1 MNQREELRKREELR
15 AELKNL
21 YGGANK
27 FLTNTEINTLVK
39 KSTGQNNLSI
49 KKQAYKQAYSKY
61 YNHVFDDILYQAFMR
76 MKSTPQCPTGVS
88 SEPIRKAAERAIQK
102 RYGTGTTQGAKSGAI
117 IGGVA
122 GKGVNV
128 VVGGAGKAARGVA
141 GMAVRTAGALA
152 QLCKQNPTHSECNG
166 SSSGN
171 NNSNS
176 NYNSNSNNNGNNQPK
191 RPNGRPSRKTA
202 GQAPARYANGNRN
215 GAPKTRSR

>member
-39 KSTGQNNLSI
+39 KSTSRNNLNI
-49 KKQAYKQAYSKY
+49 KKEAYKQAYSKY

-76 MKSTPQCPTGVS
+76 MKSSPQCPTGVN
-88 SEPIRKAAERAIQK
+88 SEPIRKAAERSIQK
-102 RYGTGTTQGAKSGAI
+102 RFGTGTTQGAKSGAI
-117 IGGVA
+117 IGGA
-122 GKGVNV
+122 IGGGVGRVGNV
-128 VVGGAGKAARGVA
+128 VVGGAGKAAQGV
-141 GMAVRTAGALA
+141 VRTLA
-152 QLCKQNPTHSECNG
+152 QLCKTNPTHPECNG
-166 SSSGN
+166 NSNSN

-176 NYNSNSNNNGNNQPK
+176 NSNSNSNGNNQPR
-191 RPNGRPSRKTA
+191 RPNGRPSRRTA

>member
-1 MNQREELRKREELR
+1 MNKREELR

-39 KSTGQNNLSI
+39 KSTSRNNLNI
-49 KKQAYKQAYSKY
+49 KKEAYKQAYSKY

-76 MKSTPQCPTGVS
+76 MKSSPQCPTGVN
-88 SEPIRKAAERAIQK
+88 SEPIRKAAERSIEK
-102 RYGTGTTQGAKSGAI
+102 RFGTVTTQGAKSGAI
-117 IGGVA
+117 IGGA
-122 GKGVNV
+122 IGGGVGRGINV
-128 VVGGAGKAARGVA
+128 VGRGAAAAAQGV
-141 GMAVRTAGALA
+141 VRTAGAIA
-152 QLCKQNPTHSECNG
+152 QLCKTNPTHPECNG
-166 SSSGN
+166 NSNSNSN

-176 NYNSNSNNNGNNQPK
+176 NSNSNGNNQPR
-191 RPNGRPSRKTA
+191 RPNGRPSRRTA